1 MTTPTPQTS
10 ASTAGEAL
18 AAELTA
24 AGTKALRALKIA
36 LGLAGLVTLVVGILI
51 LVWPGRS
58 AVVGTAILAVYA
70 ILVGLIYLGVALFS
84 SDRGAWSRIGH
95 IVLAAPFVGG
105 GISAFSNLQATTA
118 VLAVFL
124 AVLIGALWVI
134 EGIVSLLTIKGAA
147 EKTWTVIFAI
157 VSVIAGITLLSSPL
171 WSAAVPWWR
180 IGISLGVLG
189 LVQIV
194 RAVTFGKGLR
204 VA

>member
-95 IVLAAPFVGG
+95 IVLAALFVGG

-171 WSAAVPWWR
+171 WSAAVLWWL
-180 IGISLGVLG
+180 IGISLVVLG